1 MLDKNE
7 ERMKIED
14 WWRFRSEITSDTC
27 PTRKQTDRN
36 GLFITGSH
44 YTEKYSGRG
53 RGNHDKQM
61 SIVESSRSLL
71 IVYVYRQK
79 QIKYRNIVRD
89 MKRKRIDMGT
99 KSNQFVCY
107 CNFKL

>member
-71 IVYVYRQK
+71 IVYVYPAKTNQISQYCTRYEEKTYRYGDEK
-79 QIKYRNIVRD
+79 QSIC
-89 MKRKRIDMGT
+89 M
-99 KSNQFVCY
+99 
-107 CNFKL
+107 LL